1 MDKIIKN
8 KCVVLILILAFFFYN
23 VCDAKAAQKKKEI
36 RHTFT
41 MEEVADYGVPLFVVV
56 NVFSIATEKYTY
68 TSKNV
73 KYNRRSVYAYFKET
87 TSQTYYQCGVS
98 PIRHYNS
105 SGSEI
110 KNFSWKNDDGL
121 FPGGTVFNYAKYN
134 DTEVTYSRSNRNKAQ
149 WTVAVS
155 APDTQQKLAVKTG
168 TISLYFSSK

>member
-56 NVFSIATEKYTY
+56 NVFSTATEKYTY

-87 TSQTYYQCGVS
+87 TSQTYYQC
-98 PIRHYNS
+98 
-105 SGSEI
+105 GSEI